1 LATPITLTG
10 FAVIVGMKMGVWNI
24 GIEGQF
30 LVGALAASAAG
41 LYIPAPA
48 ALSILIMFLA
58 GALGGAIWI
67 LLPALASAYR
77 GVNELISTLLLNFV
91 ALLLV
96 SHFASGPMRDLE
108 LGGHLAAPRIP
119 NVLPTMFGTHLHIGI
134 FFPFLVAIALNLA
147 LKHTRWGYE
156 ITIIGK
162 NRRAARYAGM
172 PIARYTFSTLLLSGA
187 IAGVAGMIELA
198 GTTFRLS
205 ATISPGYGYIGF
217 LIAALASFEPLAMLF
232 VGFAYAAILNGGIA
246 LKTQGFSVN
255 FVVAITGLIL
265 LLSAIGEN
273 LSHYRV
279 IRRGPTA
286 AGKQTP
292 TQTHPEE
299 SSASSL

>member
-1 LATPITLTG
+1 MESVNLLPQKPKYTMTSFDLAAIVCELKEK
-10 FAVIVGMKMGVWNI
+10 IVGFRIENI
-24 GIEGQF
+24 
-30 LVGALAASAAG
+30 
-41 LYIPAPA
+41 YH
-48 ALSILIMFLA
+48 
-58 GALGGAIWI
+58 
-67 LLPALASAYR
+67 
-77 GVNELISTLLLNFV
+77 LN
-91 ALLLV
+91 
-96 SHFASGPMRDLE
+96 
-108 LGGHLAAPRIP
+108 
-119 NVLPTMFGTHLHIGI
+119 
-134 FFPFLVAIALNLA
+134 
-147 LKHTRWGYE
+147 
-156 ITIIGK
+156 
-162 NRRAARYAGM
+162 
-172 PIARYTFSTLLLSGA
+172 FSTLLLSGA